1 MKETVVLLVGLLT
14 FCVFAHGRQE
24 ASDGVRYRAEIAGLK
39 AELGDLR
46 SLIAAAQDEAK
57 CWLDDGEESASS
69 VLDIL
74 NMEGGR

>member
-1 MKETVVLLVGLLT
+1 MKKTVVLLVGLLA

-46 SLIAAAQDEAK
+46 SLVAAAQDEAK
-57 CWLDDGEESASS
+57 CWLDDGEESAGP

-74 NMEGGR
+74 NAEGGR